1 MAMGRVGESTPS
13 WQRRARVSW
22 KVWRRRLRHWERHL
36 VRNAVFVLFEPSL
49 PAPEPNAFYELNLT
63 GGVTAR
69 TVLISAGLHILLMS
83 TPAPAWLATLGV
95 GEREPTE
102 AEIEAQQLATSHV
115 LPPIYPRRMPKREPS
130 PGGRE
135 GEPLPPRG
143 AERVQPQTIVSSPP
157 NPNHPRQTLLQQLV
171 RARPRPAPSDVRL
184 PNMVLPDDPAATPV
198 PEIDL
203 GRLRVPGAPL
213 DTSGPPRAP
222 ALPRPRRDAS
232 QLSLRAAKPANP
244 IPRLTL
250 PEAAGADDL
259 GTGPSASVP
268 PGVPRS
274 GDLAAPGVLEL
285 SAAPAA
291 PQRRLRLPDEN
302 LRARFVAGPHGGSGS
317 PGGVP
322 GGTPGAS
329 GGSGGGPGG
338 IAGGGEG
345 LIVPDILVTPA
356 GDVPPGPVIVGPQGG
371 GAPPAPRRQAA
382 ESRTGASA
390 ASNAAPAPA
399 PAPAPPPSPQERG
412 RALLE
417 AVEKGGGG
425 PRRLYVTYLYLANL
439 TSQSSSWLLQF
450 AESLVGNP
458 AAANP
463 EALLVPPQV
472 RKKVDPCYPNEPSFT
487 ERVEGV
493 VVVYGLIRADGRVE
507 DPVVMRGI
515 NPRIDQAALDAFS
528 RSLFEPARKRGKA
541 VAIDALV
548 EIPFRFAPC
557 Q

>member
-1 MAMGRVGESTPS
+1 MAMGRGWKSAFPTV
-13 WQRRARVSW
+13 RRARTTW
-22 KVWRRRLRHWERHL
+22 RVWRWRLRCR
-36 VRNAVFVLFEPSL
+36 VRQIGRNATFVLFEPGL
-49 PAPEPNAFYELNLT
+49 PAPEPQAFYELNLT
-63 GGVTAR
+63 GGATAR
-69 TVLISAGLHILLMS
+69 AVLISTGLHIFLM
-83 TPAPAWLATLGV
+83 TAPLPEWFAELGIAIQP
-95 GEREPTE
+95 PTAALE
-102 AEIEAQQLATSHV
+102 AEPQQLATSNV

-143 AERVQPQTIVSSPP
+143 AESVQPQTIVSTPP
-157 NPNHPRQTLLQQLV
+157 NPNHPRQTLLQQFPRQPR
-171 RARPRPAPSDVRL
+171 RAAPETRL
-184 PNMVLPDDPAATPV
+184 PNMVLPDDPAATPM

-203 GRLRVPGAPL
+203 QRLRVPGAPL
-213 DTSGPPRAP
+213 DSSGPPRAP
-222 ALPRPRRDAS
+222 APPRPRRDTS

-259 GTGPSASVP
+259 GAGPNVNVP
-268 PGVPRS
+268 PGVPLS
-274 GDLAAPGVLEL
+274 GDLAAPGVVAL
-285 SAAPAA
+285 SATPGA
-291 PQRRLRLPDEN
+291 PQRVIRLPDQN
-302 LRARFVAGPHGGSGS
+302 LRARFVAGPNPGSGS
-317 PGGVP
+317 PGGIP

-338 IAGGGEG
+338 MAGGGEG

-371 GAPPAPRRQAA
+371 GAPPAPRR
-382 ESRTGASA
+382 ETA
-390 ASNAAPAPA
+390 ASRSSGAGRGSPAASPP
-399 PAPAPPPSPQERG
+399 PAPPPPQERG

-417 AVEKGGGG
+417 AVHAGGAG

-450 AESLVGNP
+450 AESLVGS
-458 AAANP
+458 AAPSGP
-463 EALLVPPQV
+463 EAILAPPQV
-472 RKKVDPCYPNEPSFT
+472 RKKVDPCYPSEVEFK

-493 VVVYGLIRADGRVE
+493 VVVYGLIRPDGRV
-507 DPVVMRGI
+507 DDAVVMRGI
-515 NPRIDQAALDAFS
+515 NPRIDQAALEAFS
-528 RSLFEPARKRGKA
+528 RSLFEPARKRGKP